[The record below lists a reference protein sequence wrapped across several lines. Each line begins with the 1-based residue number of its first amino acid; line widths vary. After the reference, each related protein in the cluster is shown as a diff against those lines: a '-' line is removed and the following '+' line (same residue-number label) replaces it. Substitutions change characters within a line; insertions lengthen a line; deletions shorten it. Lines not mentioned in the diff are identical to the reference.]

1 MYEEECASRDEKEEN
16 VPETAG
22 SKSQVGS
29 DWSYTLTYL
38 QRMFCDP
45 RWVLACRL

>member
-1 MYEEECASRDEKEEN
+1 MYEEECDSRNGKEEN

-22 SKSQVGS
+22 
-29 DWSYTLTYL
+29 LRARYL